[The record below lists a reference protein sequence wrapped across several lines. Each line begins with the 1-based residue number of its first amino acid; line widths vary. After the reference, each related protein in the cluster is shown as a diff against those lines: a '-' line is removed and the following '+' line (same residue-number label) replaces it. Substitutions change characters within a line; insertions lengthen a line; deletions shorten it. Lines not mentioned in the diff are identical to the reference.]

1 MTVQASLLILLF
13 FFLTHHDFYLI
24 VGKKK
29 RLSELFSGVFRNLD
43 KIILSAFPSRIID
56 LH

>member
-1 MTVQASLLILLF
+1 MTVQASLLILL